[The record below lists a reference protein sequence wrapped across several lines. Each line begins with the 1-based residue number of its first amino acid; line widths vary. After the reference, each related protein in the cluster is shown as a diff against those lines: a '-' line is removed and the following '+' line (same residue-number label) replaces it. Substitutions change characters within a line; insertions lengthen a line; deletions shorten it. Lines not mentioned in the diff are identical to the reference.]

1 MAPIVIAVKHVTPGL
16 KEKLEECL
24 FFFRE
29 SGNIVALVEKDGKE
43 WPHFFCHLQPGET
56 VPGSP
61 VLRSMLADRLALYVV
76 HEQAPYFLAHMVSRY
91 YYYFPKEERQ
101 QIINLAKANYETDP
115 AKDEGGPVY
124 AGVLQCLQEYLEQN
138 DYLNLHGLI
147 TFRMQQWMKFLR
159 KTVDK
164 AVDEFLME
172 KEYQEFVKLLKYF
185 VALQEPKIKQVH
197 VLLDEEG
204 RFRFLDEDCR
214 PLTQQQEIAGSG
226 DDGVSDEEDK
236 LVSMLITM
244 APHRIILHKNVCTLY
259 PKAADTLRH
268 VFENRVVLCKHC
280 KLCHD
285 AGRNLL

>member
-29 SGNIVALVEKDGKE
+29 PGNNVAVVKKDGKE

-56 VPGSP
+56 VPESP

-76 HEQAPYFLAHMVSRY
+76 QEQAPYFLAHMVARY

-115 AKDEGGPVY
+115 AKDVGGPVY
-124 AGVLQCLQEYLEQN
+124 AGVQQCLQEYLEQN

-147 TFRMQQWMKFLR
+147 TFRMQQWTKFLR

-172 KEYQEFVKLLKYF
+172 KEYQEFVRLLKYF

-197 VLLDEEG
+197 VLLDQEG
-204 RFRFLDEDCR
+204 RFHFLDHTCQ
-214 PLTQQQEIAGSG
+214 PLAQQQEIDWSNDGGSN
-226 DDGVSDEEDK
+226 EEDL
-236 LVSMLITM
+236 LVSMLITT
-244 APHRIILHKNVCTLY
+244 APHRIILHQNVCTLY
-259 PKAADTLRH
+259 PKAVDTLRH
-268 VFENRVVLCKHC
+268 VFENRIILCKRC